1 MWINRNMVM
10 LPTNKKAIIGD
21 LALSHNN
28 VLNFA
33 KNEDWLVIYNPI
45 KQHLYITSDEEIKEN
60 SLVLLPNNTI
70 HRMNASDMIS
80 YLDSQSKATKL
91 IIATTQPFMNL
102 PQPSQQFIEKY
113 IEEYNK
119 GNVITKVDVEYDADY
134 NERYKAYYADTIEL
148 KVNPDNTI
156 NIKPIKDSWNRE
168 EVIKLFHKYKID
180 HDGDGS
186 YYKDILNK
194 WIAENL

>member
-80 YLDSQSKATKL
+80 YLDSQSKATKR

-102 PQPSQQFIEKY
+102 PKPSQQFIEKY

-156 NIKPIKDSWNRE
+156 NIKPIKDSWSRE